1 MIAVFLSKSLR
12 LTQFYG
18 GKGAVLFLATLFPT
32 ERIPLRIFF
41 YIIAGLKRMKRVQE
55 VSEAE
60 ELYLARILHTILNA
74 CPANTHEI
82 DAMQVRARFFNF
94 LNVFV

>member
-1 MIAVFLSKSLR
+1 
-12 LTQFYG
+12 
-18 GKGAVLFLATLFPT
+18 
-32 ERIPLRIFF
+32 
-41 YIIAGLKRMKRVQE
+41 

-82 DAMQVRARFFNF
+82 DAMQVRDFQRQDKAQGFERRCQGSSLHLKSIFS
-94 LNVFV
+94 LNACSANH